1 MRVLETPRFRKQVK
15 RLRPNQRTDLDLAIR
30 EVASNPRIGEQKK
43 GELSWVRVYKG
54 RLVGQLFLLAY
65 EVRDDEELIILHA
78 IASHENFYRDLK
90 AKQ

>member
-1 MRVLETPRFRKQVK
+1 MRVLETPKFLKQVK

-30 EVASNPRIGEQKK
+30 EVASNPLIGEQKK
-43 GELSWVRVYKG
+43 GALSWVRVYKG

-65 EVRDDEELIILHA
+65 AVREDEEVIILHA
-78 IASHENFYRDLK
+78 IASHQNVNRDLT